1 MHNNYHQHTWSYVD
15 LGPDIDRFYFTN
27 RHLLPGFGCISGCV
41 LLFEKVKV
49 KIPLV
54 SLELSIKLKDY
65 KIIWLCITVL
75 LILYCTIYS
84 MVLL

>member
-15 LGPDIDRFYFTN
+15 LGPNIDRFYFTN
-27 RHLLPGFGCISGCV
+27 RHHLPGFGCISGCV

-75 LILYCTIYS
+75 LILYHI
-84 MVLL
+84 